1 MAQQARNLCILAEE
15 QSQKRIFLLHDG
27 DGKFTPQFRRV
38 LKDQKHKPIK
48 LPAHSPNLNAYAE
61 RWVRSL
67 RNECLNHFWIF
78 GESHMRHLVEEYIRY
93 YNEVRPHQGIGNRRI
108 GTIADPPPVTSVG
121 KVECRTWLGG
131 LLKNYSQQ
139 AA

>member
-1 MAQQARNLCILAEE
+1 MSQQARNLCMIAEE
-15 QSQKRIFLLHDG
+15 NAQGRIFLLHDG
-27 DGKFTPQFRRV
+27 DGKFTPQFCRI

-61 RWVRSL
+61 RWARSL

-93 YNEVRPHQGIGNRRI
+93 YNEWRPHQGIGNRRI
-108 GTIADPPPVTSVG
+108 GASSDPPVVKLPGEVG
-121 KVECRTWLGG
+121 HRSWLGG
-131 LLKNYSQQ
+131 LLKNYSRQ